1 MKSAYAT
8 TLANAAE
15 VSFRDMEPE
24 SKGAGMRR
32 LTDFDAAHEISA
44 SGPRLRAFRVA
55 AEKLHDA
62 FVGGPRCHAVRTLP
76 LTTLPYPTRYA
87 FGGAAL
93 APFPF
98 VTMTHRALLVQF
110 FQGGELRN
118 LLWNPTDIEGARA
131 TPFFAR
137 LQATFGDTVTRMLQT
152 KYAPLEQQL
161 AALGIAPA
169 QIDYVGFDHFHTQDL
184 RNLLGTTDG
193 RSARFPNAK
202 LLAPEVEWSDW
213 EDLHPMQRAWF
224 VAAGKEK
231 VQTQNVLLTHAD
243 LCLGDGVLVVR
254 TPGHTSGNQTLFVN
268 TPDGVWGSSEN
279 GTSADNWSPH
289 DSKIAGLRQY
299 SRTYDVEVILNSNT
313 PELAAT
319 QYTSMVLER
328 TLASRVGRAPGFVQ
342 MFPSSEV
349 TASVIAPGVAPTLVH
364 RGLTYGT
371 LAVTGSASAA

>member
-1 MKSAYAT
+1 M
-8 TLANAAE
+8 
-15 VSFRDMEPE
+15 DIPQ
-24 SKGAGMRR
+24 GMRR
-32 LTDFDAAHEISA
+32 INDFDAAHELTA

-55 AEKLHDA
+55 AERLHDA
-62 FVGGPRCHAVRTLP
+62 FIEGPRCHSVRTLP

-87 FGGAAL
+87 WNGAAN

-118 LLWNPTDIEGARA
+118 LLWNPTDLEGARA
-131 TPFFAR
+131 TPFFAK
-137 LQATFGDTVTRMLQT
+137 LQARFGDTVTRMLQT
-152 KYAPLEQQL
+152 KYAPLEDQL
-161 AALGIAPA
+161 RELGITAA

-184 RNLLGTTDG
+184 RNLLGTSDG
-193 RSARFPNAK
+193 RSARFPRAK
-202 LLAPEVEWSDW
+202 LLAPSVEWADW

-231 VQTQNVLLTHAD
+231 VKTDNVLFTNAD

-289 DSKIAGLRQY
+289 DSKIGGLQTY

-313 PELAAT
+313 PELCAT
-319 QYTSMVLER
+319 QYTSMILEK
-328 TLASRVGRAPGFVQ
+328 TLASRVHRAPAFVQ

-349 TASVIAPGVAPTLVH
+349 TPSVVAPGVSPTLLH
-364 RGLTYGT
+364 KALTYGT
-371 LAVTGSASAA
+371 IAASPSGAVSAA